1 MIVAGSLG
9 REEFGA
15 LVPFMLLGA
24 PPANVGAVARRTA
37 GLPSQ
42 IVGEADLFLL
52 FVIEETLQSW
62 WRLGK
67 PGAAVAS
74 FA

>member
-1 MIVAGSLG
+1 MIVVGSLG

-52 FVIEETLQSW
+52 LVGEETLQSC